1 MGFMT
6 LEGASLTYE
15 GRLEAETV
23 LFVGVV
29 VE

>member
-15 GRLEAETV
+15 GRLVAKTM
-23 LFVGVV
+23 LFVD
-29 VE
+29 EIDE